1 MSRKS
6 YTTLTLSVRLA
17 IPAGQTQ
24 AQLLAAIV
32 QLIQNNYGHG
42 VIVKP
47 LAREVTYL

>member
-24 AQLLAAIV
+24 AQLIAALT
-32 QLIQNNYGHG
+32 QLIQNAYGHG
-42 VIVKP
+42 VIIKP
-47 LAREVTYL
+47 LAREVTYI